1 MGYSSCLHKPCIL
14 SLACLGFS
22 PIDCDQCEIIEEIYQ
37 ESIGAEDRDS
47 LHSFSR
53 CSALQSTLAALRI
66 SILRQR
72 SSSNIHAGSSNGLA
86 LTLFSLRHRR
96 IPSPCFSRSSWI
108 QTARPYQGC
117 HRYRTSWDSILWVF
131 DCELVQQSTPAFQ
144 PWTRNAGREFWEG
157 RTSDQTALHSSGLP
171 HCLDFNPGRSP
182 SRIQIGED
190 RSMR

>member
-1 MGYSSCLHKPCIL
+1 MLTFYYAVPPVWDFLCFKS
-14 SLACLGFS
+14 
-22 PIDCDQCEIIEEIYQ
+22 
-37 ESIGAEDRDS
+37 
-47 LHSFSR
+47 SFSR

-131 DCELVQQSTPAFQ
+131 DCELVLY
-144 PWTRNAGREFWEG
+144 G
-157 RTSDQTALHSSGLP
+157 SGLR
-171 HCLDFNPGRSP
+171 LMEALTLWLKDIDFS
-182 SRIQIGED
+182 
-190 RSMR
+190 

>member
-131 DCELVQQSTPAFQ
+131 DCELVSQFPDSSLLGKGRAGAAKDSGAGVGKNH
-144 PWTRNAGREFWEG
+144 RNSRSRRAPSSL
-157 RTSDQTALHSSGLP
+157 RTSRGLTTRP
-171 HCLDFNPGRSP
+171 T
-182 SRIQIGED
+182 
-190 RSMR
+190 M

>member
-1 MGYSSCLHKPCIL
+1 AALVDNDSEASASAPPKRCLP
-14 SLACLGFS
+14 STTQS
-22 PIDCDQCEIIEEIYQ
+22 PQVWDFLCFK
-37 ESIGAEDRDS
+37 S
-47 LHSFSR
+47 SFSR

-86 LTLFSLRHRR
+86 FTLFSLRHRR

-131 DCELVQQSTPAFQ
+131 DCELVQSVTPAYE
-144 PWTRNAGREFWEG
+144 PRTGNSRPEYPEG
-157 RTSDQTALHSSGLP
+157 
-171 HCLDFNPGRSP
+171 
-182 SRIQIGED
+182 
-190 RSMR
+190 